1 VGKREIGEEVKMRS
15 LEDMAFQFII
25 EEQKGKREFSYQM
38 RGAILC
44 GYTGRNQS
52 AVRKH
57 IEELKKEGVE
67 PPPSVPMFYP
77 KPQQGISLAEDIHV
91 EGQETSGEVEYVLL
105 TDGDRIYVG
114 VGSDHTDRELERMD
128 IPKSKQVCPSVLSK
142 NLWNYEEIKDHW
154 DSIQIRSWAVE
165 GGERTLY
172 QDSTVSTILPPE
184 ELVRLVQQRVD
195 GSLEGIAIFSGTP
208 PMVTEQILFSD
219 RFEGELLDPI
229 LNRKITLGYSIHTLD
244 WFKG

>member
-1 VGKREIGEEVKMRS
+1 MRS
-15 LEDMAFQFII
+15 PEAMVLRFIM
-25 EEQKGKREFSYQM
+25 EGQKEKKEFPYPM

-44 GYTGRNQS
+44 GYTGRDQS

-57 IEELKKEGVE
+57 IEELKKEGVD

-77 KPQQGISLAEDIHV
+77 KPRQGISLEEEFYV
-91 EGQETSGEVEYVLL
+91 QGRETSGEVEYVLL
-105 TDGDRIYVG
+105 IDGERIYVG

-128 IPKSKQVCPSVLSK
+128 ILKSKQACPSVLSK
-142 NLWNYEEIKDHW
+142 NLWDYDEIKAHW
-154 DSIQIRSWAVE
+154 DRIKIRSWAVE

-172 QDSTVSTILPPE
+172 QDSTLSTILPPE
-184 ELVRLVQQRVD
+184 ELIRLVHQRVE

-208 PMVTEQILFSD
+208 PMVTDQILFSG

-229 LNRKITLGYSIHTLD
+229 LNRKITFGYSIHTLD
-244 WFKG
+244 WFKTI

>member
-1 VGKREIGEEVKMRS
+1 MKNSKGTV
-15 LEDMAFQFII
+15 FQFMI
-25 EEQKGKREFSYQM
+25 EGQKGKRELSLQI

-57 IEELKKEGVE
+57 IEELEKEGVK

-77 KPQQGISLAEDIHV
+77 KPHEGISLEEDIYV

-105 TDGDRIYVG
+105 MDGGKMYVG

-128 IPKSKQVCPSVLSK
+128 ILKSKQVCPSVLSK
-142 NLWNYEEIKDHW
+142 KLWSYEEIKDHW
-154 DSIQIRSWAVE
+154 DSIQIQSWAVE
-165 GGERTLY
+165 AGQRSLY
-172 QDSTVSTILPPE
+172 QESDLSTILPPE
-184 ELVRLVQQRVD
+184 ELVPLVQQRVD

-208 PMVTEQILFSD
+208 PLVGEQILFSA

-229 LNRKITLGYSIHTLD
+229 LNRKITVGYSIHTLD
-244 WFKG
+244 WFKTI

>member
-1 VGKREIGEEVKMRS
+1 MENSKGMV
-15 LEDMAFQFII
+15 FQFII
-25 EEQKGKREFSYQM
+25 EGQKGKREFSFQM
-38 RGAILC
+38 KGAILC

-57 IEELKKEGVE
+57 IEELEKEGVK

-77 KPQQGISLAEDIHV
+77 KPHQGISLEEDIYV

-105 TDGDRIYVG
+105 MDGGKIYVG

-128 IPKSKQVCPSVLSK
+128 ILKSKQVCPSVLSK
-142 NLWNYEEIKDHW
+142 NLWDYEEIKDHW
-154 DSIQIRSWAVE
+154 DRIEIRSWAVQ
-165 GGERTLY
+165 GGQRTLY
-172 QDSTVSTILPPE
+172 QESDLSTILPPE
-184 ELVRLVQQRVD
+184 ELVPLVQQRVD

-208 PMVTEQILFSD
+208 PLIGEQILFSD

-229 LNRKITLGYSIHTLD
+229 LKRKITFGYSIHTLD
-244 WFKG
+244 WFKTI

>member
-1 VGKREIGEEVKMRS
+1 
-15 LEDMAFQFII
+15 MAFQFII

-105 TDGDRIYVG
+105 TEGERIYVG

-128 IPKSKQVCPSVLSK
+128 ILKSKQVCPSVLSK

-184 ELVRLVQQRVD
+184 ELVRLVQQRID
-195 GSLEGIAIFSGTP
+195 GSLDGIAIFSGTP

-219 RFEGELLDPI
+219 RFEGELLDPV
-229 LNRKITLGYSIHTLD
+229 LKRKITIGYSIHTLD
-244 WFKG
+244 WFKGEDL